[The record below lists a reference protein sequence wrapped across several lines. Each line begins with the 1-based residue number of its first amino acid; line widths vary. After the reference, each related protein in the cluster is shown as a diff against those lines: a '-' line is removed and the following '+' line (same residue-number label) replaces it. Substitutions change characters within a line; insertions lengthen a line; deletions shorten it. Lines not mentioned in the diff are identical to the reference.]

1 MMIACHD
8 ASKAYS
14 LGERTLWALR
24 GVDVQIDRGEF
35 VAITGP
41 SGSGKST
48 LLHLMGGLHAPT
60 DGEVVLADDRLSE
73 MSTSALARLRRDRV
87 GFVFQ
92 QFLLLTRKS
101 ALANVELPALYAGS
115 SARQRRAQAEAGLNG
130 VGLADKA
137 RQRPPQLSGGERQR
151 VAIARAL
158 MNDPPLLL
166 ADEPTGSLDTDTGE
180 GILDLLRS
188 LHEQGRTVVL
198 VTHERYVAEIA
209 DRQIQIQDGRVLD
222 AHATA

>member
-14 LGERTLWALR
+14 LGERTLWALQ

-48 LLHLMGGLHAPT
+48 LMHLMGGLHAPT
-60 DGEVVLADDRLSE
+60 DGEVVLDDDKLSE

-92 QFLLLTRKS
+92 QFLLLARKS

-115 SARQRRAQAEAGLNG
+115 SARERRAQAEARLDE

-180 GILDLLRS
+180 GILDLLSS

-209 DRQIQIQDGRVLD
+209 DRQIRLQDGQVLD